1 MLFFLG
7 VYGHCTNFPTPPTS
21 GRQLL
26 EIDIEDPSDNGTDVA
41 SPDIVTFIATDLE
54 LGVEDTTG
62 TP

>member
-7 VYGHCTNFPTPPTS
+7 VYGRCTDFPIPTQ
-21 GRQLL
+21 GRELL
-26 EIDIEDPSDNGTDVA
+26 EIDIEDSSDNGPDVA
-41 SPDIVTFIATDLE
+41 GPDVVTYIATDLE